1 MAAETTIIGSYQV
14 DERIGRGGMGVVY
27 RGHHLQLPREVAI
40 KSIIARDNRDLRQLK
55 PRFEKEAYIQSQLDH
70 PGIVKIYDYIVAEQT
85 YYIIMEYVR
94 GRSLA
99 QLLAREACPLP
110 TARALDLFEQIL
122 EAVAYAQKFIY
133 RDQNN
138 LAHRGIIHR
147 DLKPANIIV
156 TPDDRTKVTDFG
168 IVKLVGSENTD
179 TFGGSYGSPQ
189 YVSPEQAQGHA
200 VDERSD
206 IYSLGVILYE
216 MLTCATPFGTDTAD
230 PLPRTDI
237 LRAHIE
243 QPPRPPSE
251 VNADIAPELEAVI
264 LRALEKSPDKRFGSA
279 SEFLDA
285 VHRARGREVKDAP
298 KTELASAEFSPV
310 KEFNA
315 TTDELNARGVDT
327 VSTKITGRG
336 ERERESYVT
345 QPIGASACATCGEE
359 VSPRDKFC
367 EACGS
372 ELNASPSTVKLTRR
386 EATSAQRSRRRGLQI
401 FIALFCL
408 AIFSGVVFFARR
420 DTLER
425 GNAAADARK
434 VEAPQPTPAPVSSLV
449 ELRPSH
455 IAVDSSYDGYSLA
468 PLTDGE
474 TDVRKIARMRY
485 NKGNWSSGE
494 KPVPHWI
501 EFAFDQPVQLA
512 AVYVFWG
519 YDRNRFMPSHRVEL
533 QTLDGKGAWRTVST
547 LESGEDYDRAAFSF
561 APIKTDRARIL
572 QPAQQGPTN
581 RPFVMWVRE
590 IKVFGTSAAA
600 AAPAQ

>member
-1 MAAETTIIGSYQV
+1 LAAETTIIGNYQV

-70 PGIVKIYDYIVAEQT
+70 SGIVKIYDYIVAEQT
-85 YYIIMEYVR
+85 YYIIMEYVG

-110 TARALDLFEQIL
+110 TTRALDLFEQIL

-179 TFGGSYGSPQ
+179 TFGAFYGSPQ
-189 YVSPEQAQGHA
+189 YVSPEQAEGHV

-216 MLTCATPFGTDTAD
+216 MLTCATPFSTDAD
-230 PLPRTDI
+230 TLSRTDV

-251 VNADIAPELEAVI
+251 VNSDITPELEALI
-264 LRALEKSPDKRFGSA
+264 LRALEKSPDKRFNSA

-285 VHRARGREVKDAP
+285 LNRTRGREVKDANEI
-298 KTELASAEFSPV
+298 ELAPARSSLT
-310 KEFNA
+310 KEFNV
-315 TTDELNARGVDT
+315 TTDELNARDGDT
-327 VSTKITGRG
+327 VATTTTGRG
-336 ERERESYVT
+336 ERESYVT
-345 QPIGASACATCGEE
+345 QPIGASACATCGAD
-359 VSPRDKFC
+359 VSPHNKYC

-386 EATSAQRSRRRGLQI
+386 EALNTQKSRARGLQL
-401 FIALFCL
+401 FLALFCVAILSL
-408 AIFSGVVFFARR
+408 AIFFARR
-420 DTLER
+420 EALER
-425 GNAAADARK
+425 RNVAANQK
-434 VEAPQPTPAPVSSLV
+434 VETPQPTPAPASSLV
-449 ELRPSH
+449 ELRPDH
-455 IAVDSSYDGYSLA
+455 IAVDSSYNGYSPA

-474 TDVRKIARMRY
+474 IDVRKIARMRY
-485 NKGNWSSGE
+485 NKGNWSSDE
-494 KPVPHWI
+494 TPAPHWI
-501 EFAFDQPVQLA
+501 EFAFDQPVSLA

-519 YDRNRFMPSHRVEL
+519 YDRKRFVPSRHVEL
-533 QTLDGKGAWRTVST
+533 QTVDDKGAWRTIST
-547 LESGEDYDRAAFSF
+547 LESGNDYDRAAFSF
-561 APIKTDRARIL
+561 APLKTARARIL

-590 IKVFGTSAAA
+590 IKVFGIGDAV
-600 AAPAQ
+600 APAQ

>member
-1 MAAETTIIGSYQV
+1 MATETTIIGSYQV

-179 TFGGSYGSPQ
+179 TFGGAYGSPQ

-216 MLTCATPFGTDTAD
+216 MLTCATPFGKDTAD

-251 VNADIAPELEAVI
+251 VNSDIAPELEAVI
-264 LRALEKSPDKRFGSA
+264 LRALEKSPDNRFNSA

-298 KTELASAEFSPV
+298 KTELASIEFSPT

-315 TTDELNARGVDT
+315 VTDELNARGADT

-336 ERERESYVT
+336 ERESYVT

-386 EATSAQRSRRRGLQI
+386 EATSARRSRRRGLQI

-408 AIFSGVVFFARR
+408 AIFSAAIFFARR

-425 GNAAADARK
+425 RNAAADARK

-449 ELRPSH
+449 ELRPTH
-455 IAVDSSYDGYSLA
+455 IAVDSSYNGYSPA

-485 NKGNWSSGE
+485 NKGNWSSDE
-494 KPVPHWI
+494 TPAPHWI
-501 EFAFDQPVQLA
+501 EFAFDQPVSLA
-512 AVYVFWG
+512 AVYIFWG
-519 YDRNRFMPSHRVEL
+519 YDRNRFVPSRHVEL
-533 QTLDGKGAWRTVST
+533 QTLDDKGAWHTVST
-547 LESGEDYDRAAFSF
+547 LESGDDYDRAAFSF
-561 APIKTDRARIL
+561 APLKTTRARIL
-572 QPAQQGPTN
+572 QPAQQGPTK

-590 IKVFGTSAAA
+590 IKVFGTSDA
-600 AAPAQ
+600 AAPTQ